1 MYAAGGAGYEEEA
14 GENILNWIKEE
25 PEVAAKPAR
34 YRSKFAGGAAV
45 TSSFGQGKKSA
56 GTFGRSR
63 ARDDPKKFLKA
74 GSKTSKGVDPK
85 SKPKKFRRAAPARK
99 APVPSRDDRPL
110 YGLKTSKNFVVS
122 NAVENILAAPQPRPA
137 AEPDYLRKS
146 DFGKTPA
153 YLGEVKQEIEQEKEF
168 IRTMLAEDE
177 GAGDDDYEEVRE
189 LSEEDRAGLI
199 SALKAKWEEVNNAYQ
214 LITFKRISSSSS
226 TIGAIRRKEECENQ
240 LAQLEKDI
248 AKLEARGPIYVVDDA
263 AY

>member
-1 MYAAGGAGYEEEA
+1 M
-14 GENILNWIKEE
+14 
-25 PEVAAKPAR
+25 
-34 YRSKFAGGAAV
+34 
-45 TSSFGQGKKSA
+45 
-56 GTFGRSR
+56 
-63 ARDDPKKFLKA
+63 
-74 GSKTSKGVDPK
+74 
-85 SKPKKFRRAAPARK
+85 
-99 APVPSRDDRPL
+99 PSRDDRPL

-146 DFGKTPA
+146 DFGKAPA
-153 YLGEVKQEIEQEKEF
+153 YLSEVKQEIEQEKEF
-168 IRTMLAEDE
+168 IRTMLAEDA

-199 SALKAKWEEVNNAYQ
+199 KALKAKWEEVNHAYQ

-263 AY
+263 PEY